1 LTLVFWGRKLI
12 YATSLLTTLTGG
24 LMTINLYKLVR
35 VLSALAL
42 ILMLNLAFTSAAN
55 SHVVDTKLVSPL
67 NQSTG
72 SKESSLIKSTVQQKY
87 WAQVLVGEWVE
98 AWVLVCGPDRGQMWT
113 DWDCWY
119 EPDYVYVEYYIDV
132 WVDDPDDCES
142 GASTKA
148 MQNKSA
154 NSTNLNLEQLRLD
167 GKVALGSKP
176 TTLVDYDSPTSKYLS
191 AVRSYNPS
199 NETAKR
205 YAKQNFGEGWFG
217 KWDRS
222 INLSHDNK
230 IVVVTRGDGTVA
242 NFYAD
247 QFGNW
252 IGGRS
257 DLDTLIQRPD
267 GTWLLKRKY
276 GHESYNQLGKLEQV
290 VIPGVA
296 NFTLSYYGETGLL
309 RAVSSS
315 AGGTLEFQYDTSQ
328 RVKSVSNS
336 TGAVVLYSYTPAN
349 LLDSVVLADGT
360 GEQYKYSSLDNGVK
374 AVSIT
379 EFWGNLNQVKPEI
392 STNKVLSC
400 PAPCTP
406 QMRSEIQFC
415 KWSEDLRATSREQ
428 DCQTADYQR
437 RGACT
442 TEFLTYGDNAKY
454 NACLASSATYL
465 SLCLNSSNNIKAAEY
480 ARCDNIYPQCK

>member
-1 LTLVFWGRKLI
+1 M
-12 YATSLLTTLTGG
+12 A
-24 LMTINLYKLVR
+24 INLYKLVR

-55 SHVVDTKLVSPL
+55 SQVVDTKLVSPL

-87 WAQVLVGEWVE
+87 WTQVLVGEWVE
-98 AWVLVCGPDRGQMWT
+98 DEELICVFSGQMLDR
-113 DWDCWY
+113 DWYCWF
-119 EPDYVYVEYYIDV
+119 EPVYVYIEYYIDV

-142 GASTKA
+142 AAITKSIQTKA
-148 MQNKSA
+148 AEAMR
-154 NSTNLNLEQLRLD
+154 LHLEQLRSD
-167 GKVALGSKP
+167 GKVTVGIKP
-176 TTLVDYDSPTSKYLS
+176 TTLVDYSSSTSKYLS

-199 NETAKR
+199 NEIAKR

-296 NFTLSYYGETGLL
+296 NFTLSYYDETGLL

-336 TGAVVLYSYTPAN
+336 TGPVVLYSYMPAN

-360 GEQYKYSSLDNGVK
+360 GEQYKYSSLDDGVK

-379 EFWGNLNQVKPEI
+379 EFWGNPNQVKPEI

-415 KWSEDLRATSREQ
+415 KWAEDLRATSREQ
-428 DCQTADYQR
+428 DCQTADDQR

-465 SLCLNSSNNIKAAEY
+465 GLCLSSSNNIKAAEY